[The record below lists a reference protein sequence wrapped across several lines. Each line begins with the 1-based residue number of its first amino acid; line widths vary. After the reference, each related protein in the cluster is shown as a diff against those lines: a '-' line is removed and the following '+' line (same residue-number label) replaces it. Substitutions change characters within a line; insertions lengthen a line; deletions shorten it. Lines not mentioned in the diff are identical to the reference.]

1 MCDNLGRMPPS
12 SSKQCA
18 GSLRVAGKYARGTE
32 CAPLRAFSGREL
44 MKQDKI
50 FSELAAGNTAVV
62 EGERSQLDAL
72 ADYISRRQR
81 DISRAA
87 GTGEPLSRMMIE
99 VNANSAQ
106 GVEPPIE
113 QKHLALLCGESEL
126 NECGHV
132 LVPYTAVKK
141 LIGKLS
147 EKWPV
152 NALGTWLAA
161 GEDVLCPRSQE
172 TYSLFKDAI
181 VEVGGNL
188 PHGAAIL
195 DMGCGCGALGFIA
208 AIELAGKGVKVTA
221 TDVMPEAIG
230 STLVNAER
238 LVVEDLLREGAVTVS
253 QPGEMFERM
262 GEARY
267 DLIIFNAPWVVAPV
281 RSRSDVAL
289 NDEKQQVLEA
299 FMSQA
304 RGHLTPNGAVILGY
318 SDNSGDKA
326 VARAKQ
332 LAADAGLCITHER
345 SARVATHRKKN
356 KWERIFSWE
365 LRQAQG

>member
-1 MCDNLGRMPPS
+1 
-12 SSKQCA
+12 
-18 GSLRVAGKYARGTE
+18 
-32 CAPLRAFSGREL
+32 

-50 FSELAAGNTAVV
+50 FSELAAGNIAVV

-72 ADYISRRQR
+72 ADYISRRQK
-81 DISRAA
+81 DIARGASAS
-87 GTGEPLSRMMIE
+87 EPLSRLMIE
-99 VNANSAQ
+99 VDMHSAP
-106 GVEPPIE
+106 GVEPRIE
-113 QKHLALLCGESEL
+113 QKHLALLCGEREL
-126 NECGHV
+126 DEGEHV
-132 LVPYTAVKK
+132 LVPYVAVKK
-141 LIGKLS
+141 LVAKLS

-152 NALGTWLAA
+152 NALGTLLTA

-181 VEVGGNL
+181 MEVGGRL

-195 DMGCGCGALGFIA
+195 DMGCGCGVLGFIA
-208 AIELAGKGVKVTA
+208 AEELAAKGVKVTA

-230 STLVNAER
+230 STLINADR
-238 LVVEDLLREGAVTVS
+238 LVEEGLLHEGVVTVS
-253 QPGEMFERM
+253 QPGEMFERL

-267 DLIIFNAPWVVAPV
+267 DMVIFNAPWVVAPV

-304 RGHLTPNGAVILGY
+304 RGYLATEGAVILGY
-318 SDNSGDKA
+318 ADNSGDKA
-326 VARAKQ
+326 VARAKE
-332 LAADAGLCITHER
+332 LAAKEGLCIMHER

-356 KWERIFSWE
+356 KWERIFVWE
-365 LRQAQG
+365 LRQV